1 MSNSRRS
8 VILGAGPGEEGKDTR
23 KNAIYSCFI
32 PPAHTSFFP
41 LIPMQLNIASLVGM
55 SQMGRGW
62 NGSVTLIC
70 HWPPPNLR
78 RRQS

>member
-41 LIPMQLNIASLVGM
+41 LMQLNIASLVGM

-62 NGSVTLIC
+62 NGSFTLIR
-70 HWPPPNLR
+70 HYPPPNLR
-78 RRQS
+78 HRQS